1 MLNNKLP
8 LTPDLLSERL
18 TRLRSD
24 FPDLFTA
31 EGSLDRD
38 AIATLTSEKPD
49 HREHYRFEWA
59 GKHESKRLA
68 FTPSTAHLQY
78 DDSRSVNPENARWNM
93 IIEWDNLEVLKLL
106 TSAYRGAVKCI
117 YIDPPYNTGK
127 DFVYSDNYTEW
138 RTAYWDKSWQVED
151 GVRVDTNSESA
162 WRYHSDWLSMMHS
175 RLLLA
180 RGLLRDDWVIF
191 VSIDDHEVHN
201 LRKLMDEVFGE
212 ENFIACFPWKRSSWA
227 NDSKEFFRAINHEY
241 IISYAKGMG
250 FNFFGFDKWF
260 ENYANPDNDPR
271 GLWTRGDL
279 TCNKTAWERPNLFYP
294 IIDPDTSI
302 TYECNPN
309 AVWRFWKETM
319 DKHIWNKKILF
330 PKNNSKIPAY
340 KRHLVD
346 IQNEAKPLSTWTI
359 WMKENVIDDEAVE
372 LQLPLNTVWTK
383 ELKELLQG
391 NIFSYPKSSLLP
403 KAFLKQCTKD
413 NDLILDFFWGSGT
426 TWQAVM
432 ELNREDGG
440 NRQYILVQLP
450 ELTDEKSEAY
460 KAGYK
465 RISDITIERNKRVIE
480 RIEEKE
486 NTEQKS
492 SVLSDTSFTKGGLGF
507 RVLTL
512 ARSAFPRVDFVGD
525 PEKTDDENLVA
536 LDDYIARKEAVFNL
550 ETHVPGVMEEV
561 LLKNGFRLDYTLT
574 PVEEITTNLVYSAT
588 DSTGLSAYI
597 TLDRPIRSETIVY
610 FQSHTDQRF
619 ICLEQSLDTTAK
631 WNLRTALGEMFVA
644 Y

>member
-1 MLNNKLP
+1 MTLQSNRLP

-18 TRLRSD
+18 QRLKSD

-38 AIATLTSEKPD
+38 ALQTLTSEKPD

-68 FTPSTAHLQY
+68 FTPSTARLQY
-78 DDSRSVNPENARWNM
+78 DDSRSVNSDNAKWNM

-106 TSAYRGAVKCI
+106 MSGYRGAMKCI

-138 RTAYWDKSWQVED
+138 RTAYWDKSGQVED

-162 WRYHSDWLSMMHS
+162 GRYHSDWLSMMHS

-191 VSIDDHEVHN
+191 ISIDDHEVHN

-212 ENFIACFPWKRSSWA
+212 ENFIG
-227 NDSKEFFRAINHEY
+227 D
-241 IISYAKGMG
+241 IIWNSTKSVTNTALISVSHTYNLIYAKSIDHYTENRHEFRLPENGEG
-250 FNFFGFDKWF
+250 FS
-260 ENYANPDNDPR
+260 NPDNDIRWPWKADPFQVW
-271 GLWTRGDL
+271 GW
-279 TCNKTAWERPNLFYP
+279 RPNQQYD
-294 IIDPDTSI
+294 IINPKTWQI
-302 TYECNPN
+302 YKPNPN
-309 AVWRFWKETM
+309 SSWKNDFEKFWELMK
-319 DKHIWNKKILF
+319 DNRILF
-330 PKNNSKIPAY
+330 WVNGEAGPQRKRFLSEALERWKVTKTLWDDVDTTTNATRDLKNLFWGIYFDTPKPVGLI
-340 KRHLVD
+340 KRFL
-346 IQNEAKPLSTWTI
+346 QLST
-359 WMKENVIDDEAVE
+359 
-372 LQLPLNTVWTK
+372 
-383 ELKELLQG
+383 
-391 NIFSYPKSSLLP
+391 KS
-403 KAFLKQCTKD
+403 D
-413 NDLILDFFWGSGT
+413 DLILDFFWGSGT
-426 TWQAVM
+426 TGQAVM

-465 RISDITIERNKRVIE
+465 RISDITIERNRRVIE
-480 RIEEKE
+480 RIDPESSSGW
-486 NTEQKS
+486 QKN
-492 SVLSDTSFTKGGLGF
+492 LGWQKPGF

-512 ARSAFPRVDFVGD
+512 ARSAFPRVDFVSD
-525 PEKTDDENLVA
+525 PDKTEEENLAA

-561 LLKNGFRLDYTLT
+561 LLKNGFRLDYMLT
-574 PVEEITTNLVYSAT
+574 PVAGITTNLVYLAT

-597 TLDRPIRSETIVY
+597 TLDRPIRSETISY
-610 FQSHTDQRF
+610 FQSHTEQRF

-631 WNLRTALGEMFVA
+631 WNLRTALGELFVA

>member
-1 MLNNKLP
+1 MSLSTNRLP
-8 LTPDLLSERL
+8 TTPDLLSERL

-31 EGSLDRD
+31 EWSLDMD
-38 AIATLTSEKPD
+38 AIKTITSEKPD

-68 FTPSTAHLQY
+68 FTPSTARLQF
-78 DDSRSVNPENARWNM
+78 DESRSVNPDNAKGNM

-151 GVRVDTNSESA
+151 GVRIDTNSESA
-162 WRYHSDWLSMMHS
+162 GRYHSDWLSMMHS

-180 RGLLRDDWVIF
+180 RGLLKDDWVIF

-212 ENFIACFPWKRSSWA
+212 ENFITQMVWKKRTGS
-227 NDSKEFFRAINHEY
+227 NDSQNLSSTDHEY
-241 IISYAKGMG
+241 VICYWKGDIVS
-250 FNFFGFDKWF
+250 FTWVKKEF
-260 ENYANPDNDPR
+260 ENYKNPDNDP
-271 GLWTRGDL
+271 LWDWMKDNL
-279 TCNKTAWERPNLFYP
+279 TCNKTASERPNLFYQ
-294 IIDPDTSI
+294 IIDPKNGRI
-302 TYECNPN
+302 FECNIN
-309 AVWRFWKETM
+309 RVWAYEKSRMEQIIKEG
-319 DKHIWNKKILF
+319 KVIF
-330 PKNNSKIPAY
+330 PKDISWTPMY
-340 KRHLVD
+340 KRHRAEVRSD
-346 IQNEAKPLSTWTI
+346 VQPFSSIIETTI
-359 WMKENVIDDEAVE
+359 NA
-372 LQLPLNTVWTK
+372 QATK
-383 ELKELLQG
+383 ELRDILGWQ
-391 NIFSYPKSSLLP
+391 FFDYPKS
-403 KAFLKQCTKD
+403 ADFIKQLINQGDNTKEWI
-413 NDLILDFFWGSGT
+413 ILDFFAWSGT
-426 TWQAVM
+426 TGQAVM

-480 RIEEKE
+480 RMEEKK

-492 SVLSDTSFTKGGLGF
+492 SVLSDTSLAKGGLGF

-512 ARSAFPRVDFVGD
+512 ARSAFPRVDFISD
-525 PEKTDDENLVA
+525 PDRTEEENLA
-536 LDDYIARKEAVFNL
+536 LLEDYITRKEAVFNL

-574 PVEEITTNLVYSAT
+574 PVTEITTNLVYLAS

-597 TLDRPIRSETIVY
+597 TLDRPIRSETISY

-631 WNLRTALGEMFVA
+631 WNLRTALGDLFVA